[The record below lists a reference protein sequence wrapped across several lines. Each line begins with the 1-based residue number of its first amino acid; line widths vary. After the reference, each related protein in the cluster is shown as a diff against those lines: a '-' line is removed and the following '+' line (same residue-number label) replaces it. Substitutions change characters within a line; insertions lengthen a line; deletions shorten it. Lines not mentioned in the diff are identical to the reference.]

1 MSPSPTSFPRT
12 SPAWKALNTIAF
24 ALVIVMNALAVL
36 LPLGGKTT
44 KELSGQYPLLLTPPG
59 YVFSIWSLIYLLL
72 AGFIVYQWT
81 PQGSSR
87 SSVRSIGFWL
97 VLNGL
102 ANSAWIVAWHY
113 EHVGLSVL
121 IMLILLASLIV
132 LYAKTQRPSSSA
144 AAGEQLLV
152 QLPFSIYMGWISVAT
167 IVNVSAWLYSLDWDG
182 FGWGDQA
189 WALIGLAAA
198 ALLGLTVGWFFRDPY
213 YELVLV
219 WAFIG
224 IAGKDAQPAAV
235 STAAWVLAALLAAWA
250 VLQAVRRYRFHS
262 LK

>member
-1 MSPSPTSFPRT
+1 MSPSPTSLPRT

-44 KELSGQYPLLLTPPG
+44 KELSDQYPLLLTPPG

-87 SSVRSIGFWL
+87 SSVRSIGFWF

-132 LYAKTQRPSSSA
+132 LYVETQRQSSSA
-144 AAGEQLLV
+144 TAGEQLLA

-167 IVNVSAWLYSLDWDG
+167 IVNVSAWLYSLDWNG
-182 FGWGDQA
+182 FGWGDAA

-198 ALLGLTVGWFFRDPY
+198 ASLGLAVGWIFRDPY

-224 IAGKDAQPAAV
+224 IAGKDVQPDAV
-235 STAAWVLAALLAAWA
+235 SSAAWALAALLAAWA
-250 VLQAVRRYRFHS
+250 VLQAIRRYRFHS